1 MMLNA
6 SHICAT
12 NFTYSHYRLNHCLDD
27 VAALGVQW
35 FELWG
40 VAPHLHIDTVQ
51 EADLQAL
58 RRELAEREL
67 KLACF
72 TPEQCV
78 YPVNIAAENPL
89 QREYSI
95 NYFRRSLEICESL
108 ESPLLFMTPG
118 WGYEEDKPAEARSR
132 VVDALAQ
139 LAHLAESRGVT
150 LVLEVLQPRESNL
163 ASTVHELA
171 SLVNEVSS
179 PALDAAL
186 DIVGMAVGGDS
197 VTDYLNAFGPKLRH
211 CHFIDG
217 TPAGHL
223 ALGDGNLPLKSY
235 LSALREG
242 GYNGLLSLEI
252 AGGRYWQE
260 PLEPMRQSITF
271 LRDALA

>member
-1 MMLNA
+1 MLNA

-12 NFTYSHYRLNHCLDD
+12 NFTYQHYRLTHCLDD

-40 VAPHLHIDTVQ
+40 VSPHLHIDTVR
-51 EADLQAL
+51 EEDLRDLKRQLAV
-58 RRELAEREL
+58 RELR
-67 KLACF
+67 LACL

-78 YPVNIAAENPL
+78 YPINIAAENVQ
-89 QREYSI
+89 QREYSL

-118 WGYEEDKPAEARSR
+118 WGYEEDNVTMARGR
-132 VVDALAQ
+132 AVDALAE
-139 LAHLAESRGVT
+139 LSHSAENRGIT

-163 ASTVHELA
+163 APDVHALKGLIEE
-171 SLVNEVSS
+171 VNS

-197 VTDYLNAFGPKLRH
+197 VADYLTAFGPKLRH

-217 TPAGHL
+217 VPAGHL
-223 ALGDGNLPLKSY
+223 ACGDGNLPLENY
-235 LSALREG
+235 LREMRDG
-242 GYNGLLSLEI
+242 GYSGLLSLEI
-252 AGGRYWQE
+252 AGSRYWQD
-260 PLEPMRQSITF
+260 PLAPMRQSIQF
-271 LRDALA
+271 LQNALS

>member
-1 MMLNA
+1 MLNA

-51 EADLQAL
+51 EADLRL
-58 RRELAEREL
+58 IKRELAAREL
-67 KLACF
+67 KLACL

-78 YPVNIAAENPL
+78 YPVNIAAENPQ

-118 WGYEEDKPAEARSR
+118 WGYEEDEPGEARGRAVEALS
-132 VVDALAQ
+132 ALAHSAGQ
-139 LAHLAESRGVT
+139 RGVT

-163 ASTVHELA
+163 ASTAQALA
-171 SLVNEVSS
+171 GLINEVSS

-223 ALGDGNLPLKSY
+223 APGDGNLPLKSY
-235 LSALREG
+235 LSTLRDG
-242 GYNGLLSLEI
+242 GYEGLLSLEI

-260 PLEPMRQSITF
+260 PLTPMRQGIEF

>member
-1 MMLNA
+1 MLNA

-12 NFTYSHYRLNHCLDD
+12 NFTYAHYRLTRCLDD
-27 VAALGVQW
+27 VAALGVRW

-51 EADLQAL
+51 EADLQL
-58 RRELAEREL
+58 IKRELTAREL
-67 KLACF
+67 TLACL

-78 YPVNIAAENPL
+78 YPVNIAAENPQ

-95 NYFRRSLEICESL
+95 NYFRRSLEICQSL

-118 WGYEEDKPAEARSR
+118 WGYEEDAPEAARGR
-132 VVDALAQ
+132 AVEALAA
-139 LAHLAESRGVT
+139 LAHSAEQRGVT

-163 ASTVHELA
+163 ASTVNALA
-171 SLVNEVSS
+171 GLVNEVSS

-235 LSALREG
+235 ISTLRDG
-242 GYNGLLSLEI
+242 GYEGLLSLEI

-260 PLEPMRQSITF
+260 PLAPMRQSIEF

>member
-1 MMLNA
+1 MLNA

-12 NFTYSHYRLNHCLDD
+12 NFTYSHYRLTRCLDD

-51 EADLQAL
+51 EADLQSL
-58 RRELAEREL
+58 KRELAAREL

-78 YPVNIAAENPL
+78 YPVNIAAENPQ
-89 QREYSI
+89 QRAYSM
-95 NYFRRSLEICESL
+95 NYFHRSLEICESL

-118 WGYEEDKPAEARSR
+118 WGYEDDEPDEARR
-132 VVDALAQ
+132 RAVDALST
-139 LAHLAESRGVT
+139 LAHSAEKRGVT

-163 ASTVHELA
+163 ASTVRELA
-171 SLVNEVSS
+171 GLVNEVSS

-197 VTDYLNAFGPKLRH
+197 VTDYLTAFGPKLRH

-223 ALGDGNLPLKSY
+223 APGDGSLPLKSY
-235 LSALREG
+235 LGALRDG

-260 PLEPMRQSITF
+260 PLAPMRQGIQF
-271 LRDALA
+271 LREALA

>member
-78 YPVNIAAENPL
+78 YPVNIAAETRCSGSTAL
-89 QREYSI
+89 TISAAAWRYAKA
-95 NYFRRSLEICESL
+95 L
-108 ESPLLFMTPG
+108 
-118 WGYEEDKPAEARSR
+118 SR
-132 VVDALAQ
+132 LYC
-139 LAHLAESRGVT
+139 L
-150 LVLEVLQPRESNL
+150 
-163 ASTVHELA
+163 
-171 SLVNEVSS
+171 
-179 PALDAAL
+179 
-186 DIVGMAVGGDS
+186 
-197 VTDYLNAFGPKLRH
+197 
-211 CHFIDG
+211 
-217 TPAGHL
+217 
-223 ALGDGNLPLKSY
+223 
-235 LSALREG
+235 
-242 GYNGLLSLEI
+242 
-252 AGGRYWQE
+252 
-260 PLEPMRQSITF
+260 
-271 LRDALA
+271 